1 MIKKF
6 KDLYVLKAYACY
18 TTRMLLAQLAYAI
31 GQYYVWV
38 WLLKNY
44 SWARYLVFH
53 EKWVF
58 AWTVILVV
66 DAFVSYYIREG
77 LTNP

>member
-1 MIKKF
+1 MLKKF
-6 KDLYVLKAYACY
+6 KDIYVLKAYACY

-31 GQYYVWV
+31 AQYYVWA

-44 SWARYLVFH
+44 NWAHYLVFN